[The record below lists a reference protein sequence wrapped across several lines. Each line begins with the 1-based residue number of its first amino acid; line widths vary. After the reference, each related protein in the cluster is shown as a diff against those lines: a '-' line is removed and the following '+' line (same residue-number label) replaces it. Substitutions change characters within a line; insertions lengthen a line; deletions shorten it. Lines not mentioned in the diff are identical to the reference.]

1 MLTVEAMIYLL
12 CIFTS
17 LVCTWLLSTA
27 FLRHRQS
34 LLLWSALCFSLLA
47 VNNLLL
53 FTDLILLPD
62 VDLSLERS
70 LTALAAGILLL
81 FGFIWG
87 MD

>member
-17 LVCTWLLSTA
+17 LVCTWLLATA